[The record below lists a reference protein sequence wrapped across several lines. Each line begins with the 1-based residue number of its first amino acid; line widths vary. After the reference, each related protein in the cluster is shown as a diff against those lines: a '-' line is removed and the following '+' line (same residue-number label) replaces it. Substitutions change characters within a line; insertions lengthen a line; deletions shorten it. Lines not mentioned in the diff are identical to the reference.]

1 MQSEDREEQIHGLC
15 MCVCMCVYVC
25 VHVCVHACVGKEIV
39 GVKGVR
45 VLSPRTHI
53 CGDSEI
59 SLILSLL
66 LARSLLT

>member
-1 MQSEDREEQIHGLC
+1 
-15 MCVCMCVYVC
+15 MCVYVC
-25 VHVCVHACVGKEIV
+25 VLVCVRGLCVGKEIV

-45 VLSPRTHI
+45 VLSPRAHI
-53 CGDSEI
+53 CGDFEI